1 MEGVRLN
8 VFRDATRARSP
19 RSSKTRARV
28 VSVPFSCGRAKR
40 DTLVKAAS
48 VPNTGALTLGR
59 TDTTFR
65 CRNNDDVKV
74 IHHLQHANRLIRL
87 DLCGSREPKRD
98 STNFVIQ
105 PEVVVPVQGGSPPKN
120 HSAL

>member
-1 MEGVRLN
+1 MEWRESASTAFWMQRERGHL
-8 VFRDATRARSP
+8 AARSHALVLCRFP
-19 RSSKTRARV
+19 SFAVGER
-28 VSVPFSCGRAKR
+28 GKR
-40 DTLVKAAS
+40 QCPK
-48 VPNTGALTLGR
+48 NTGALTLGR
-59 TDTTFR
+59 TDTILR
-65 CRNNDDVKV
+65 IRNHDDVKV